1 VSERTDAPS
10 RLARRLGLG
19 DAVLVGLGS
28 MLGAGVFA
36 AFGPAAEAAGSG
48 LLLGLAVAGA
58 VAFANAMSSARLAAL
73 HPASGGTYVYAGA
86 RLGHLWGWLA
96 GWRFVVGKLGSLAAM
111 ALTLGV
117 YAWPEAARP
126 LAVAAVVGA
135 TALNLRGV
143 EKTALATRAV
153 VAIVLAVLA
162 AVVVACL
169 AGGEGSGETLSTPW
183 PGGVYG
189 ILQAAGLLFF
199 AFAGYARIATLGEE
213 VRDPARTIPRAIPIA
228 LGMTL
233 VVYACVGVA
242 VLLALDPGG
251 LAAADAPLAD
261 AVKAAGAAG
270 LEPVVRTGAAVAA
283 LGVLVSL
290 LAGVSR
296 TTFAMAAAGDL
307 PRGLGAVH
315 ERFRIPHR
323 AELAVGAVVAVTVT
337 FADLRD
343 AIAFSSFAVLG
354 YYALTNASALTL
366 GRQRALPAFGL
377 LGCVSLAVTLPLE
390 SAVAGAVVVGA
401 GLLVYG
407 VRNVL
412 RRAARAHDRPRG

>member
-1 VSERTDAPS
+1 
-10 RLARRLGLG
+10 
-19 DAVLVGLGS
+19 
-28 MLGAGVFA
+28 
-36 AFGPAAEAAGSG
+36 
-48 LLLGLAVAGA
+48 
-58 VAFANAMSSARLAAL
+58 
-73 HPASGGTYVYAGA
+73 
-86 RLGHLWGWLA
+86 
-96 GWRFVVGKLGSLAAM
+96 
-111 ALTLGV
+111 
-117 YAWPEAARP
+117 
-126 LAVAAVVGA
+126 
-135 TALNLRGV
+135 
-143 EKTALATRAV
+143 
-153 VAIVLAVLA
+153 
-162 AVVVACL
+162 
-169 AGGEGSGETLSTPW
+169 
-183 PGGVYG
+183 
-189 ILQAAGLLFF
+189 
-199 AFAGYARIATLGEE
+199 
-213 VRDPARTIPRAIPIA
+213 
-228 LGMTL
+228 MTL

>member
-36 AFGPAAEAAGSG
+36 AFGPAAEAAGAG

-96 GWRFVVGKLGSLAAM
+96 GWSFVVGKLGSLAAM
-111 ALTLGV
+111 ALTLGI

-169 AGGEGSGETLSTPW
+169 AGGEGSAEALSTPW
-183 PGGVYG
+183 PGGAYG

-213 VRDPARTIPRAIPIA
+213 VRDPARTIPRAIPLA

-233 VVYACVGVA
+233 VVYASVGVA
-242 VLLALDPGG
+242 VLLALGPGG

-270 LEPVVRTGAAVAA
+270 LEPVVRAGAAVAA

-307 PRGLGAVH
+307 PRGLAAVH
-315 ERFRIPHR
+315 ERFRVPHR
-323 AELAVGAVVAVTVT
+323 AEVAVGAVVAVAVA

-343 AIAFSSFAVLG
+343 AIGFSSFAVLG

-366 GRQRALPAFGL
+366 RGRRVLPAFGL
-377 LGCVSLAVTLPLE
+377 LGCVSLAVTLPLK
-390 SAVAGAVVVGA
+390 SVVAGAVVVGA
-401 GLLVYG
+401 GLVVYG

-412 RRAARAHDRPRG
+412 RRAG